1 MATTSKFNDLSRPLI
16 VNMGTQNVK
25 YSQPILSTYK
35 LAKQKIINYE
45 NNLENSKSNLQSIEN
60 EIINANSIFD
70 NQDSMKI
77 IKTLNFIPKEE
88 IDNNETIKVD
98 FSLDDSNDKEI
109 FSSLNEKDKL
119 KFSFEPFYNGNLLK
133 NGNIESWGKIIKK
146 IGKLEYGEDKFES
159 EQYSEIPLIIAL
171 DPLQN
176 EEMYKQVSEIYSYCF
191 EKLNA
196 SYILIC
202 SQAMLNLF
210 GHNLLNGIVVDIGES
225 NTTIIPIKDGF
236 ACYDKSVKSNFLSGR
251 TITALMNKIDNEKS
265 DYLKFLD
272 YEKYNEMKNDNDI
285 MKYWDLN
292 YPNDFGDD
300 DDVSKFHFGHLNY
313 LFSYPEL
320 FRCLYREDFG
330 INNDE
335 IKSSIKDG
343 IENYDGTNFINLEDI
358 IKNKK
363 KINYSEFENELT
375 SFYNKKN
382 KNSLEKILNEY
393 NGNYISGDELIK
405 FRQFSLSHRIISK
418 LEDYVNEDSNNGFK
432 YSNIIF
438 AGGVL
443 NTPGLTNII
452 QKDIDS
458 LILNS
463 KITVHLPLSNDAC
476 CSMFK
481 GANYISKLDN
491 LESIMVSRQD
501 YLEIGKDNL
510 CYNYI

>member
-45 NNLENSKSNLQSIEN
+45 NNLENSKSNLQSIKN

-202 SQAMLNLF
+202 LF
-210 GHNLLNGIVVDIGES
+210 HL
-225 NTTIIPIKDGF
+225 
-236 ACYDKSVKSNFLSGR
+236 R
-251 TITALMNKIDNEKS
+251 MN
-265 DYLKFLD
+265 
-272 YEKYNEMKNDNDI
+272 
-285 MKYWDLN
+285 
-292 YPNDFGDD
+292 
-300 DDVSKFHFGHLNY
+300 
-313 LFSYPEL
+313 
-320 FRCLYREDFG
+320 
-330 INNDE
+330 
-335 IKSSIKDG
+335 
-343 IENYDGTNFINLEDI
+343 
-358 IKNKK
+358 
-363 KINYSEFENELT
+363 
-375 SFYNKKN
+375 
-382 KNSLEKILNEY
+382 
-393 NGNYISGDELIK
+393 
-405 FRQFSLSHRIISK
+405 
-418 LEDYVNEDSNNGFK
+418 
-432 YSNIIF
+432 
-438 AGGVL
+438 
-443 NTPGLTNII
+443 
-452 QKDIDS
+452 
-458 LILNS
+458 
-463 KITVHLPLSNDAC
+463 
-476 CSMFK
+476 
-481 GANYISKLDN
+481 
-491 LESIMVSRQD
+491 
-501 YLEIGKDNL
+501 
-510 CYNYI
+510 